1 MSAGLEADA
10 ASALLAEG
18 DRSDRLREL
27 LRGIR
32 TALATLREMDVVA
45 QMFEAAAQ
53 SAVRHCG
60 FDRAI
65 LFAVSGSELVAQS
78 AYFGSDA
85 AWAARALAVGQ
96 QPPGRPQL
104 GDFIVET
111 EMVRR
116 RAAALVLDA
125 QADPHTPR
133 ALVEETGTRS
143 YVAAPI
149 VCADRVVAFIH
160 ADHYFKATDVDEVD
174 REALAAFSLGL
185 GLVLDG
191 LVARRHMERL
201 QTRLRGLAREV
212 DTAAAGVTAIDL
224 DLVALSA
231 HAGERAMGQHR
242 TQQSPAVASVLSLR
256 EREVLELLVA
266 GATNAT
272 IARRLFIAES
282 TAKAHVRHILKKLN
296 ATNRAEAVAKY
307 LRTQ

>member
-1 MSAGLEADA
+1 MSLGLEADT
-10 ASALLAEG
+10 ASALLIQG
-18 DRSDRLREL
+18 DRSVRLRES

-32 TALATLREMDVVA
+32 ASLAGLREMDVVA

-53 SAVRHCG
+53 SAVRRCG

-78 AYFGSDA
+78 SYFGSDA

-96 QPPGRPQL
+96 QPSGRPQL

-125 QADPHTPR
+125 QSDPHTPR

-174 REALAAFSLGL
+174 REVLATFALGL

-201 QTRLRGLAREV
+201 QTRLRGLARDV
-212 DTAAAGVTAIDL
+212 DTVAAGATTMDLNLVSLSTHGGGTATPEHR
-224 DLVALSA
+224 V
-231 HAGERAMGQHR
+231 HPPAGG
-242 TQQSPAVASVLSLR
+242 SVLSPR
-256 EREVLELLVA
+256 EREVLDLLVT